1 MQKAVVLVSGG
12 IDSTVLLFSLRQREY
27 ALHAL
32 AFHYG
37 QRHRRE
43 LACAQRQC
51 ETAGVQEFRCVSMPF
66 LGELLR
72 EGTSLLEAGGPVP
85 DLDNIPRALRDQ
97 PPTYVPHRNMLF
109 LSIAAAYAESI
120 GADRVFYGAQVQD
133 EYGYWDCTPAFLERI
148 NALLSLNRRQP
159 VTVEAPLLRN
169 SKADNVKLG
178 LSLGV
183 DFGMTWSCYRG
194 ETLAC
199 GRCPTCVER
208 LNAFKQAGMPDP
220 LPYP

>member
-1 MQKAVVLVSGG
+1 
-12 IDSTVLLFSLRQREY
+12 
-27 ALHAL
+27 
-32 AFHYG
+32 
-37 QRHRRE
+37 
-43 LACAQRQC
+43 
-51 ETAGVQEFRCVSMPF
+51 MPF

-85 DLDNIPRALRDQ
+85 DLDDIPRALRDQ

-148 NALLSLNRRQP
+148 NSLLSLNRRRP

>member
-1 MQKAVVLVSGG
+1 
-12 IDSTVLLFSLRQREY
+12 
-27 ALHAL
+27 
-32 AFHYG
+32 
-37 QRHRRE
+37 
-43 LACAQRQC
+43 
-51 ETAGVQEFRCVSMPF
+51 
-66 LGELLR
+66 
-72 EGTSLLEAGGPVP
+72 
-85 DLDNIPRALRDQ
+85 
-97 PPTYVPHRNMLF
+97 
-109 LSIAAAYAESI
+109 
-120 GADRVFYGAQVQD
+120 
-133 EYGYWDCTPAFLERI
+133 LERI
-148 NALLSLNRRQP
+148 NSLLSLNRRRP